1 MLDAEDGD
9 PLRTVAL
16 VVGSLAFLFAAVLV
30 GVQLAGRP
38 ESVLTL
44 PLVIAVPAALA
55 ALYWYLRY
63 A

>member
-1 MLDAEDGD
+1 M
-9 PLRTVAL
+9 VAL
-16 VVGSLAFLFAAVLV
+16 VVGSLAFVFAAVLV
-30 GVQLAGRP
+30 AVQFAGRP

-44 PLVIAVPAALA
+44 PLVVAAPVALA